1 MTSALAADNAQSG
14 GTEGDANAGLL
25 GKLFGGGG
33 GKKVQ
38 KAKLGLELQ
47 MYYHEEVCMPACL
60 SVVLPVLVAR
70 ARSNLVVFFI

>member
-1 MTSALAADNAQSG
+1 MTSATATESAQSG
-14 GTEGDANAGLL
+14 GTEGEANAGLL

-47 MYYHEEVCMPACL
+47 MYYHEEVCTC
-60 SVVLPVLVAR
+60 LPVVTAGGMQGD
-70 ARSNLVVFFI
+70 

>member
-1 MTSALAADNAQSG
+1 MTSATATESAQSG
-14 GTEGDANAGLL
+14 GTKEGEANAGLL

-47 MYYHEEVCMPACL
+47 MYYHEEVCICL
-60 SVVLPVLVAR
+60 SVVTAGGIQ
-70 ARSNLVVFFI
+70 AG